1 MIISLILIAFSLDCV
16 LTLLGENIVVG
27 PTLLEHKGLGMNE
40 FVLYALL
47 FVIVSA
53 YMYNIFYTV
62 FWSQQ
67 RKEIDNQPRLNQN

>member
-27 PTLLEHKGLGMNE
+27 PTLLGHKGLGMNE